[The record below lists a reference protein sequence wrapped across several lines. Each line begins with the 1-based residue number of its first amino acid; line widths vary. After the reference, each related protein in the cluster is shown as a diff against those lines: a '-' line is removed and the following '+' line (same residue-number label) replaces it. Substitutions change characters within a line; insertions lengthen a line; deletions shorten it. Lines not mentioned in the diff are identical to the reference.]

1 MWKLFAI
8 FRRFDPDCYVNF
20 TYKLPT
26 ITAYHVAITK
36 NVSFIKTTIGKMC
49 NRPMGLQNHRLK
61 NHLMTSSSRW
71 DNYHGPYRARLN
83 IRRHGR
89 YIGAWSS
96 QYNNRYQ
103 WLQVDF
109 TRPAKIIRISTQGRQ
124 DTNQWVTQY
133 YVTRSLDAVNF
144 RPYKE
149 RNNVKVSV
157 CLYIAHENFNS
168 TQNLGYKM
176 V

>member
-1 MWKLFAI
+1 MFVIIYYIIEVRFFAI
-8 FRRFDPDCYVNF
+8 YPPTEIVSDTDSLFVFSYVN
-20 TYKLPT
+20 TGTL
-26 ITAYHVAITK
+26 
-36 NVSFIKTTIGKMC
+36 C
-49 NRPMGLQNHRLK
+49 NRPMGLQNNRLK

-71 DNYHGPYRARLN
+71 DNFHGPYRARLN

-133 YVTRSLDAVNF
+133 YVTHSLDAVNF
-144 RPYKE
+144 VPYQE
-149 RNNVKVSV
+149 RNSRKVSAAVETLTV
-157 CLYIAHENFNS
+157 CCCSWTRTLLSRARLSQTE
-168 TQNLGYKM
+168 
-176 V
+176 

>member
-1 MWKLFAI
+1 M
-8 FRRFDPDCYVNF
+8 
-20 TYKLPT
+20 
-26 ITAYHVAITK
+26 
-36 NVSFIKTTIGKMC
+36 
-49 NRPMGLQNHRLK
+49 
-61 NHLMTSSSRW
+61 
-71 DNYHGPYRARLN
+71 
-83 IRRHGR
+83 
-89 YIGAWSS
+89 GAWSS

-149 RNNVKVSV
+149 RNNVKVLV
-157 CLYIAHENFNS
+157 CLYIAYENFNP
-168 TQNLGYKM
+168 TQNLGYKR